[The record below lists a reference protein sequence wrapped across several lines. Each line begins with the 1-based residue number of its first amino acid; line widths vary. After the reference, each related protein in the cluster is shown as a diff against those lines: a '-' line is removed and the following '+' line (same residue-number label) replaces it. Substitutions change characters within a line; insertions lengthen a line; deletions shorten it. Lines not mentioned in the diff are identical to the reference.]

1 MSRIGRQTIIIPPV
15 VTVTHEAGR
24 VLVKG
29 PKGSLERQF
38 PPALALAITSSEVKV
53 SLRDAGRRSE
63 QNAIWGTY
71 AAHLKNMIR
80 GVTDGF
86 EKRLLVEG
94 IGYKAAVG
102 GETITLNA
110 GFSHPVVRTI
120 PKGLKVAVEKN
131 MINISGFDR
140 ELVGQFAAS
149 IRAVRPPDPY
159 KEKGIRYVDEVV
171 VRKQGK
177 KAVTT

>member
-1 MSRIGRQTIIIPPV
+1 MSRIGRQTIVIPSG
-15 VTVTHEAGR
+15 VTVTAKAGR

-29 PKGSLERQF
+29 PKGSIERQF
-38 PPALALAITSSEVKV
+38 PPALDLAISVSEVKV
-53 SLRDAGRRSE
+53 SLRPADKISKFGAL
-63 QNAIWGTY
+63 WGTY

-102 GETITLNA
+102 SETITLNA

-120 PKGLKVAVEKN
+120 PQGLKVAVEKN
-131 MINISGFDR
+131 VINISGFDR
-140 ELVGQFAAS
+140 ELVGQFAAA

-159 KEKGIRYVDEVV
+159 KEKGIRYIDEVV
-171 VRKQGK
+171 IRKQGK